1 MRSRKPGRGLS
12 GHIPTTGGW
21 HFLDQQPPSVVKTP
35 LLPHLSNGS
44 AAGGA
49 GCSSGRLAHQP
60 WQPPSLDGPRHSKR
74 ICERLI
80 DRGRTSLL
88 GCVDA
93 PSRCGH
99 HTGDPEG
106 WSPWVLTVA
115 TTCDHVHRCSCPSLV
130 TEKRT
135 WCGHRGL
142 LTAPLS
148 TQKLPSWRFASDSK
162 EGSGQ
167 RDLWKAHSATE
178 KTTDGGEVGG
188 GGERPPITVLMCQL
202 CLQSFVGPRN
212 EGPQQTHR
220 RQ

>member
-1 MRSRKPGRGLS
+1 MARWPVGPAAALG
-12 GHIPTTGGW
+12 
-21 HFLDQQPPSVVKTP
+21 V
-35 LLPHLSNGS
+35 LLINHGS
-44 AAGGA
+44 P
-49 GCSSGRLAHQP
+49 R
-60 WQPPSLDGPRHSKR
+60 SLDGPRHSRR

-80 DRGRTSLL
+80 NRGRTSLL

-99 HTGDPEG
+99 HTGAPEG
-106 WSPWVLTVA
+106 WSPRALTVA
-115 TTCDHVHRCSCPSLV
+115 ATRDHVHRCSCPSLV

-135 WCGHRGL
+135 RCGRRGL

-167 RDLWKAHSATE
+167 RDLWKARSATE

-188 GGERPPITVLMCQL
+188 GGERPPVTVLMCQL